1 MNNIHQI
8 RPVGIEE
15 AKSNLAKFIDK
26 MRGTAIFKDLQIDFD
41 SNSWDVTNDV
51 KISGRGMA
59 RHYYDFKVL
68 DGHRSAG
75 TAPPISEPFLS
86 FMKSYI
92 AYMHIASGTKTQ
104 AFNLAVLKNL
114 YNVMYEFMTVPDP
127 VEINVDILN
136 RATDVIASNYSA
148 DTAYSYSLLLQRLAK
163 FLEMYKLTKMPIH
176 WTTYLKLDRKRP
188 NRSEQYLNN
197 DTHSKLPSPESIE
210 AMGYIFAH
218 SKSASDLITTSACAI
233 LLSAPSRVSELM
245 DLSVD
250 CEIWRKSGVDD
261 KYGLRWNASKG
272 GTRCIKWVSSAMIEV
287 AQKAI
292 QNLKDISH
300 SARLVAKWY
309 EDNPGLMYL
318 PSGYEHLRS
327 KKYITSWELAAVLA
341 ENATDQTA
349 LTWCKNNNVTLIKK
363 SYKRTDIDFE
373 SVERVVLSLL
383 PKEFPWMNKGI
394 GLKYSEAL
402 FLIRANQLYDSRGD
416 FYGIIEPVSSNA
428 IRIRLGS
435 RLDTAELS
443 IFERYQF
450 LEKDGS
456 PIKVLPHM
464 FRHYLNTVCQ
474 GGGLSQTDIA
484 KWSGRININQNGD
497 YDNLTHFQILK
508 MIRGSFES
516 EYSEIQLSSPNTQAI
531 IIARDEFIA
540 LKVPTAHTTEY
551 GFCIHDFTIEPC
563 SLFRDCIN
571 CTEHVCIKGDS
582 KKEKHIKS
590 KLDETQML
598 LDTAKNAYEN
608 EFSGSGRWVEHQE
621 RTYKRLSAL
630 YNVLI
635 NPDVPMGTVIRL
647 NDADEDVCSSL
658 SNTKSIN

>member
-1 MNNIHQI
+1 MSNIHQI
-8 RPVGIEE
+8 RPVGIEN
-15 AKSNLAKFIDK
+15 AVSNLAEFINK
-26 MRGTAIFKDLQIDFD
+26 MRSAAMFNDLHIDFD

-51 KISGRGMA
+51 KISGRGKA
-59 RHYYDFKVL
+59 RHNYNFKVL
-68 DGHRSAG
+68 VRHRSAAK
-75 TAPPISEPFLS
+75 APDISEPFLG

-92 AYMHIASGTKTQ
+92 AYMHITTGVVTQ
-104 AFNLAVLKNL
+104 ARNIAALKNL

-127 VEINVDILN
+127 VEINADILN
-136 RATDVIASNYSA
+136 RTTDSISSHYAAN
-148 DTAYSYSLLLQRLAK
+148 TAYSYSLQLQRLAI
-163 FLEMYKLTKMPIH
+163 FLEKYKLTKMPIH
-176 WTTYLKLDRKRP
+176 WTTYLKLDRKLP
-188 NRSEQYLNN
+188 NRSEKYLKN
-197 DTHSKLPSPESIE
+197 DTHKKLPSPEAIE
-210 AMGYIFAH
+210 AMAYVFTH
-218 SKSASDLITTSACAI
+218 SKSASDLITTSTCAI

-245 DLSVD
+245 DLGVD
-250 CEIWRKSGVDD
+250 CEIWRQSGDD
-261 KYGLRWNASKG
+261 NKYGLRWNASKG
-272 GTRCIKWVSSAMIEV
+272 GTRCIKWVNSAMIEV

-292 QNLKDISH
+292 QNLKEISQ
-300 SARLVAKWY
+300 SARLVARWY

-318 PSGYEHLRS
+318 PKGYEHLRS

-373 SVERVVLSLL
+373 SVERMVLSLL
-383 PKEFPWMNKGI
+383 PKGFPWMNKEI

-435 RLDTAELS
+435 RLDTAGLS
-443 IFERYQF
+443 IFEKYQF
-450 LEKDGS
+450 REIDGS
-456 PIKVLPHM
+456 PIKVETHM

-474 GGGLSQTDIA
+474 GRGLSQTDIA

-497 YDNLTHFQILK
+497 YDNLTHAQILK

-516 EYSEIQLSSPNTQAI
+516 EYSEIQLNSPNTQAI

-571 CTEHVCIKGDS
+571 CTEHVCIKGDL

-608 EFSGSGRWVEHQE
+608 EYSGSGRWVEHQE

-630 YNVLI
+630 YDVLI

-658 SNTKSIN
+658 SNTKNIN